1 MYIEG
6 YVTLDGQEY
15 NFLGYLQLEDLR
27 RLEYDDAMDAQPDAM
42 AQYERDRDFQDRLNA
57 AIAAQFHVEQR

>member
-42 AQYERDRDFQDRLNA
+42 PRYDRDRDFQDRLNA